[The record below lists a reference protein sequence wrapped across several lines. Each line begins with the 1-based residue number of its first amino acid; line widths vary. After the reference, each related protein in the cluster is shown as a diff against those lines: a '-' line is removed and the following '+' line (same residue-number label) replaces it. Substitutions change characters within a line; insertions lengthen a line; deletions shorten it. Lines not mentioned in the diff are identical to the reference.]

1 MITTTPSVFD
11 LSRSRSGTGGI
22 DSFVDRHAPDVAYTH
37 YGSGKAALRDGLA
50 GVADPDGNVV
60 VPAYLSP
67 AIAEPFC
74 DLGLETRFYA
84 IEETLAPDFGDLEAR
99 IDDDTVAVMS
109 VNYFGFPQPGLER
122 IASLTDEYDCY
133 HIDDN
138 AHSPLSIYEGTLLG
152 TDGDLGITT
161 LRKLLPVPDGALLY
175 RSDEE
180 IRERYSP
187 SSLAGQSDRVG
198 SVDCRFL
205 ATSVAG
211 AVLETSPS
219 LYRSVES
226 ALSDGS
232 DGSKSVDPKARYE
245 AAKAPMSKLSAS
257 IADAADP
264 DAIRK
269 RRRENYRT
277 WREVFGDRDDV
288 TLLFDSLPT
297 GISPYEF
304 PVRADGSAAI
314 LAELEAAGVTGAH
327 TWPIL
332 RESVRGNDEYE
343 TANRLSRE
351 LVALPVHQGIEPSAI
366 DAVGDRLRR

>member
-1 MITTTPSVFD
+1 
-11 LSRSRSGTGGI
+11 
-22 DSFVDRHAPDVAYTH
+22 VAYTH

-109 VNYFGFPQPGLER
+109 ANYFGFPQPGLER

-138 AHSPLSIYEGTLLG
+138 AHSPLSIHEGTLLG

-161 LRKLLPVPDGALLY
+161 LRKLPGSRRGAAL
-175 RSDEE
+175 S
-180 IRERYSP
+180 IRRGDPRAVFP

-288 TLLFDSLPT
+288 TLLFRLASHRDLAVRIPRPGRRFGRDSRGT
-297 GISPYEF
+297 
-304 PVRADGSAAI
+304 RGSRCH
-314 LAELEAAGVTGAH
+314 GAH

-332 RESVRGNDEYE
+332 RESVRG
-343 TANRLSRE
+343 TTSMRLQTGSR
-351 LVALPVHQGIEPSAI
+351 GS
-366 DAVGDRLRR
+366 

>member
-1 MITTTPSVFD
+1 MITTTPPSSISPAPGRVREE
-11 LSRSRSGTGGI
+11 ST
-22 DSFVDRHAPDVAYTH
+22 FVDRHAPDVAYTH

-109 VNYFGFPQPGLER
+109 ANYFGFPQPGLER

-138 AHSPLSIYEGTLLG
+138 AHSPLSIHEGTLLG

-269 RRRENYRT
+269 RRRRT
-277 WREVFGDRDDV
+277 TEHGGR
-288 TLLFDSLPT
+288 S
-297 GISPYEF
+297 
-304 PVRADGSAAI
+304 SA
-314 LAELEAAGVTGAH
+314 T
-327 TWPIL
+327 
-332 RESVRGNDEYE
+332 E
-343 TANRLSRE
+343 TT
-351 LVALPVHQGIEPSAI
+351 
-366 DAVGDRLRR
+366 